1 MRIRFRFIAVA
12 SGCVLL
18 TGAVGAGDLGAM
30 LAGT

>member
-1 MRIRFRFIAVA
+1 MRIRVLFFAAA

-18 TGAVGAGDLGAM
+18 TGAVEAGDLGAT